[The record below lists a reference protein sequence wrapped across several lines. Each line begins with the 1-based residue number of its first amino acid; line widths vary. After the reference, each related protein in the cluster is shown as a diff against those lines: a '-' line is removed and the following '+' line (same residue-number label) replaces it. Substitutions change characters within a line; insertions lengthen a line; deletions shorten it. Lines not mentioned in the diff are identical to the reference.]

1 MPKYLQ
7 GLFKPNHPQK
17 YRGDLTNIVYRSSWE
32 CAFMCRLDKD
42 PNIIEWSSEETIIP
56 YVSPVDGEFH
66 RYFVDFQFRT
76 ADGKTHLVEIKPASQ
91 TRQPKNPKTKK
102 ATKRFMGEIQTYA
115 VNMAKWRAANE
126 FCEERG
132 WDFKVLTE
140 NDLGFGTLN
149 TNRKHTFKIKRH
161 VNVNK

>member
-1 MPKYLQ
+1 
-7 GLFKPNHPQK
+7 
-17 YRGDLTNIVYRSSWE
+17 
-32 CAFMCRLDKD
+32 
-42 PNIIEWSSEETIIP
+42 
-56 YVSPVDGEFH
+56 
-66 RYFVDFQFRT
+66 
-76 ADGKTHLVEIKPASQ
+76 
-91 TRQPKNPKTKK
+91 
-102 ATKRFMGEIQTYA
+102 
-115 VNMAKWRAANE
+115 MAKWRAANE